1 MAAHSLE
8 GSVATIER
16 ILKLV
21 DDINDW
27 VGKVLSFGVLA
38 MFVLV
43 ITEVIRRY
51 FFNYPSVWGNEL
63 TQLIFGMYAVLSGG
77 YILRWDGHVNVDLLY
92 NRFSP
97 KGKAILDIITFFVFL
112 LFCGMLVVYGGSL
125 AWESLTTLEHSQSAW
140 NPPIYPFKVMIPLG
154 AILLLLQG
162 LARLT
167 RNVMVLFSI
176 KDGVIHEAVERET
189 L

>member
-1 MAAHSLE
+1 M
-8 GSVATIER
+8 ATIQA

-27 VGKVLSFGVLA
+27 IGKVLSFGVLA

-43 ITEVIRRY
+43 MTEVIRRY

-77 YILRWDGHVNVDLLY
+77 YILRWDGHVNVDLVY
-92 NRFSP
+92 NRFPP
-97 KGKAILDIITFFVFL
+97 KGKAILDIITFFLFL
-112 LFCGMLVVYGGSL
+112 LFCGMLLVYGGSL
-125 AWESLTTLEHSQSAW
+125 AWEALVTLEHSQSAW
-140 NPPIYPFKVMIPLG
+140 NPPIYPFKLMIPLG

-162 LARLT
+162 FAKLT
-167 RNVMVLFSI
+167 RNILTLFSLT
-176 KDGVIHEAVERET
+176 DGAEEEAVERET